1 MFKSLGRLLPLAL
14 LLLTLWGC
22 SGGGG
27 DAPAGDSTNKGETW
41 EISYGISNPWDS
53 LMPYNSVS
61 GSNYSRIIYDKIY
74 DRLVY
79 VQADGTC
86 LPRGASS
93 WESADEGMSI
103 VFHLDEKAAFHD
115 GTPVTAQHWADTMAL
130 ITNPD
135 CPALGRASFSDLA
148 GTDESGMLIAGETLG
163 VTAEGDYTLKL
174 TMKYPVIVE
183 EYLTD
188 RNREFYV
195 LPTHLLADIPLEA
208 VMEAE
213 IWTAPIGSGP
223 CIFQSEIVGSS
234 LILSANKNYHLGAPD
249 FDTMKITVIDKANLL
264 TALLSGDLD
273 YYTFGNSV
281 SEDNAGLAEEA
292 GFTVIAGEIP
302 TTFYELMLNNESIS
316 EVKIRHAISL
326 SLDREQLCQQNAGSQ
341 GMVTYSSIL
350 PDSPYAG
357 IMVWQAQ
364 SGEADEARMQL
375 EESGYDGR
383 VYTLAC
389 TSARADTAALLQQQ
403 LAQAGISV
411 EITTVDSATMF
422 SGMYEGIYDMA
433 LASHTPA
440 ITPLWFVDS
449 RFRPDNNLFRVQDL
463 EGYVSRIS
471 AIVEEQDMRERKR
484 LVGIL
489 EAYLL
494 DEMPFVPLWFS
505 TQLHLES
512 KTISGID
519 YPAASFSNE
528 NVWEWTRA
536 Q

>member
-1 MFKSLGRLLPLAL
+1 MFKSVGRVLPFL
-14 LLLTLWGC
+14 LLLLVLWGC
-22 SGGGG
+22 SGGEG
-27 DAPAGDSTNKGETW
+27 DALSGEKPSEAW

-86 LPRGASS
+86 LPRGATS
-93 WESADEGMSI
+93 WETADDGMSI
-103 VFHLDEKAAFHD
+103 VFHLNEKAAFHD
-115 GTPVTAQHWADTMAL
+115 GTPVTAKHWADTMAL

-135 CPALGRASFSDLA
+135 CPSMGRASFSDLT
-148 GTDESGMLIAGETLG
+148 GTDEGGMLLAGESLG
-163 VTAEGDYTLKL
+163 AVAVDDYTLKL
-174 TMKYPVIVE
+174 TMKYPVIAE
-183 EYLTD
+183 EYLAD
-188 RNREFYV
+188 RNRELYV
-195 LPTHLLADIPLEA
+195 LPTHLLADIPPEA
-208 VMEAE
+208 VMEAVL
-213 IWTAPIGSGP
+213 WTAPIGSGP
-223 CIFQSEIVGSS
+223 CVFQSEIVGSS
-234 LILSANKNYHLGAPD
+234 LLLSANENYHLGAPA
-249 FDTMKITVIDKANLL
+249 FDTLKITVMDKANLL

-281 SEDNAGLAEEA
+281 SEDNAAIAEEA
-292 GFTVIAGEIP
+292 GFTVIEGEIP

-316 EVKIRHAISL
+316 EVKIRHAISNA
-326 SLDREQLCQQNAGSQ
+326 LDREQLCQQNAGSQ

-357 IMVWQAQ
+357 ILVWQAQ
-364 SGEADEARMQL
+364 AGEADEARMQL

-403 LAQAGISV
+403 LQQAGISV

-433 LASHTPA
+433 LASHTPG

-471 AIVEEQDMRERKR
+471 AIVEEQDMDERLR
-484 LVGIL
+484 LVGML
-489 EAYLL
+489 EAYLSG
-494 DEMPFVPLWFS
+494 EMPFVPLWFS

-512 KTISGID
+512 KTILGID